1 MKRAILCPDQ
11 QEEVENH
18 PPPNLL
24 VNDIPSFSSSC
35 AEINQS
41 ATWPQI
47 RGKDFEF
54 LNAPSPLVQEEE
66 GPPALVDGQ
75 QGA

>member
-1 MKRAILCPDQ
+1 MKRLRII
-11 QEEVENH
+11 
-18 PPPNLL
+18 PPNLL
-24 VNDIPSFSSSC
+24 VNDMPSFSSSR

-41 ATWPQI
+41 APWPQI

-66 GPPALVDGQ
+66 SHPALLGGQ